1 MAAFIH
7 GIVLAFGLII
17 PLGMQNVFIFNQGVT
32 QPKLH
37 LALPSVLT
45 AFVCDSAL
53 IILAVL
59 GISLIVLQFAG
70 LKLILFIFGFFF
82 LMYMGFVTWKTKANV
97 AQQEQK
103 AFSIKRQIYF
113 AASVSILNPHA
124 VLDTIGVI
132 GTNSLNYYGH
142 HKLLFC
148 VGCILVSLLWFLGL
162 ALAGN
167 YVQKFDKKAFFLNY
181 VNKVSAL
188 VIWGVGFYIFWQ
200 IILVAQEYI
209 NTPG

>member
-7 GIVLAFGLII
+7 GFILAFGLII

-45 AFVCDSAL
+45 AFICDTTL
-53 IILAVL
+53 IVLAVL
-59 GISLIVLQFAG
+59 GISLVVLQFAW

-82 LMYMGFVTWKTKANV
+82 LIYMGFVTWKSKMEV
-97 AQQEQK
+97 HSSVQK

-113 AASVSILNPHA
+113 AASVSLLNPHA

-148 VGCILVSLLWFLGL
+148 VGCILVSFIWFLGL

-167 YVQKFDKKAFFLNY
+167 FLQKFDKKAFWLHY
-181 VNKVSAL
+181 INKISAL
-188 VIWGVGFYIFWQ
+188 VIWSVAFYIFLQ
-200 IILVAQEYI
+200 IIVI
-209 NTPG
+209 IKSF

>member
-7 GIVLAFGLII
+7 GFILAFGLII
-17 PLGMQNVFIFNQGVT
+17 PLGMQNVFIFNQGVM

-45 AFVCDSAL
+45 AFVCDSVL

-59 GISLIVLQFAG
+59 GISLLVLQIAW
-70 LKLILFIFGFFF
+70 LKLALFIFGFFF
-82 LMYMGFVTWKTKANV
+82 LMYMGFVTWKSKIDANQP
-97 AQQEQK
+97 AQK

-113 AASVSILNPHA
+113 AASVSLLNPHA

-167 YVQKFDKKAFFLNY
+167 FVQKFDKKAFFLHY
-181 VNKVSAL
+181 INKISAL
-188 VIWGVGFYIFWQ
+188 IIWGVGFYILWQ
-200 IILVAQEYI
+200 AFLNADQIY
-209 NTPG
+209 G

>member
-7 GIVLAFGLII
+7 GFILAFGLII

-45 AFVCDSAL
+45 AFICDSAL

-59 GISLIVLQFAG
+59 GISLLVLQIAW
-70 LKLILFIFGFFF
+70 LKLALFIFGFFF
-82 LMYMGFVTWKTKANV
+82 LMYMGFVTWNSKIDVNQPA
-97 AQQEQK
+97 QK

-113 AASVSILNPHA
+113 AASVSLLNPHA

-142 HKLLFC
+142 HKVLFC
-148 VGCILVSLLWFLGL
+148 VGCILVSLFWFFGL

-167 YVQKFDKKAFFLNY
+167 FVQKFDKKAFLLNY
-181 VNKVSAL
+181 VNKISAI
-188 VIWGVGFYIFWQ
+188 VIWSVGFYILWQ
-200 IILVAQEYI
+200 TFVSADQIY
-209 NTPG
+209 G

>member
-7 GIVLAFGLII
+7 GFILAFGLII
-17 PLGMQNVFIFNQGVT
+17 PLGMQNIFIFNQGVT

-59 GISLIVLQFAG
+59 GVSLIVLQIAW
-70 LKLILFIFGFFF
+70 LKLALFIFGFFF
-82 LMYMGFVTWKTKANV
+82 LMYMGFVTWKSKIDANQSV
-97 AQQEQK
+97 QK
-103 AFSIKRQIYF
+103 AFSTKHQIYF

-148 VGCILVSLLWFLGL
+148 VGCILVSLLWFFGL

-167 YVQKFDKKAFFLNY
+167 FVQKFDKKVVWLNY
-181 VNKVSAL
+181 VNKISAL
-188 VIWGVGFYIFWQ
+188 VIWGVGFYILWQ
-200 IILVAQEYI
+200 IILISQEYMDFV
-209 NTPG
+209 G